1 MFQIGRKYS
10 IIIASIMILCI
21 PLVLLCLPTNGEKV
35 AFAAAVPFPLLQ
47 IEEKLPL
54 AIVPPNQTTGQVTV
68 QPVTGTGGS
77 GLCEQCQF
85 IVYKPITTSAP
96 LKNKPVIAYTSATP
110 FDLSGAKRIVFFA
123 KGELSGETVKALAIG
138 KPPNLV
144 STPSLTAFKFAV
156 VSPDIVLTNNWKRY
170 ELNVDGLD
178 LKDITSPFG
187 LVISNQRGSAPI
199 YPGPTSPTPP
209 LNNGNAK
216 DISFYLKGVSIDNI
230 PAVNPINTIG
240 SQFTTPSMLPFRP

>member
-1 MFQIGRKYS
+1 MFRTRRKNS
-10 IIIASIMILCI
+10 IIIVSIMVLCI
-21 PLVLLCLPTNGEKV
+21 PLVLLSLPTTGEKLV
-35 AFAAAVPFPLLQ
+35 FAAVPFPLLQ
-47 IEEKLPL
+47 IEEKLPVSI
-54 AIVPPNQTTGQVTV
+54 APFPNQTTGPVTV

-85 IVYKPITTSAP
+85 IVYKPINSVSGKGP
-96 LKNKPVIAYTSATP
+96 IIAYTSATP

-138 KPPNLV
+138 KPPLAV
-144 STPSLTAFKFAV
+144 LKFAV
-156 VSPDIVLTNNWKRY
+156 ESPDIVLTNNWKRY

-178 LKDITSPFG
+178 LKDITSLFG

-199 YPGPTSPTPP
+199 HPGPTSPTPP

-240 SQFTTPSMLPFRP
+240 SQFTTPSMLPFR